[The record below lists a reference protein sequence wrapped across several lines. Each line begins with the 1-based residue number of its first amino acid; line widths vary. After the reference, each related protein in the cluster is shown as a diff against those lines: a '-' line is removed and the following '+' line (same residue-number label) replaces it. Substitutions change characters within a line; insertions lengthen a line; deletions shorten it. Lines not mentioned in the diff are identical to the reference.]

1 MQQPDACCNLDYAG
15 ALPVAV
21 LRVWFESAMGEE
33 TSATSTTSGRGVASR
48 ERWQSVDL
56 VALGGISLLAA
67 ALRLLFIEQWS
78 YGPQEAVT
86 WRALTAP
93 LSGHEASFASSRE
106 AASPLVYLLLRELLE
121 RGVLPGTT
129 EGWLRLPFAFA
140 GCLVT
145 PLVALWARP
154 LLGRAAGVLAAL
166 AVAVHPACITSSQTA
181 DPAVFAAAATLFAG
195 VFSTRGWRLLAAG
208 AVVIAGLCHP
218 LGWFAAGGVALIGRA
233 PKWWDHVG
241 AGWLLSLVPLA
252 APAILGLGYGPAWT
266 AALLACLALRGGIPQ
281 ARFLAGALLL
291 PLAAAGLWCWSDPS
305 VVAAARAITAPFVVA
320 CAAWACVQFARA
332 AAGRLEVSAPVG
344 RMVGAAPLLM
354 LIGELLAA
362 SFLYFTVYEGDR
374 SAWRDARSAVAAMRK
389 PGEDLVVVAGRGVD
403 VLRTYLRPNHWRLP
417 GEDLHAGVEVRAL
430 ASGAEARRAQLQEE
444 NALFVLLPDER
455 DSMGPAA
462 VELVVL
468 ALWPSPKAVG
478 DGSLYVMR
486 RRAPP

>member
-15 ALPVAV
+15 ALWGAG
-21 LRVWFESAMGEE
+21 LRVWFVSSMGEE

-56 VALGGISLLAA
+56 VALGVISLLAA

-78 YGPQEAVT
+78 FGPHEAVT

-93 LSGHEASFASSRE
+93 LAGHEDSFASSRE
-106 AASPLVYLLLRELLE
+106 AAFPLVYLLLRELLE
-121 RGVLPGTT
+121 RGVLPGMT

-166 AVAVHPACITSSQTA
+166 AVAVHPTCVTSSQTA
-181 DPAVFAAAATLFAG
+181 DPAVFAAAAALLAG

-233 PKWWDHVG
+233 PKWWDHAG

-266 AALLACLALRGGIPQ
+266 AALLACLALRGGLPQ
-281 ARFLAGALLL
+281 ARFFAGALLL
-291 PLAAAGLWCWSDPS
+291 PLAAAGLWWWSDPS

-332 AAGRLEVSAPVG
+332 AAGLLEVSAPVG

-403 VLRTYLRPNHWRLP
+403 VLRTYLRPNHWRRP
-417 GEDLHAGVEVRAL
+417 GENVHAGVEVRAL
-430 ASGAEARRAQLQEE
+430 ASGEEARRAQLEE
-444 NALFVLLPDER
+444 EGAVFVLLPDER

-468 ALWPSPKAVG
+468 ALWPSPKAMG